1 MKVRFA
7 QVLAVV
13 VLSVFVLPCAAFATE
28 SGSSTLVDR
37 SVTTVSGAQLAEQV
51 LQDFDR
57 VEFGSDSAT
66 VWLSVDG
73 VEQAV
78 DVRYADVLS
87 SNGLDGG
94 SASIV
99 PVAMLFAVIG
109 GLLRFVRVLTR
120 LAR

>member
-13 VLSVFVLPCAAFATE
+13 LLTVFVLPCAAFASD
-28 SGSSTLVDR
+28 SGGSTLVSR
-37 SVTTVSGAQLAEQV
+37 SVTTVSGTELAEQV
-51 LQDFDR
+51 LHDLDR
-57 VEFGSDSAT
+57 IELGSDSAT

-73 VEQAV
+73 VEQAI

-87 SNGLDGG
+87 SGG
-94 SASIV
+94 VEGGNASIV